1 MNPIESR
8 PVQNAIDRLLTC
20 GPFELEDKDK
30 APLFGPAMA
39 EAFRHHF
46 EHNEFFRAWCL
57 KQNFSPEKK
66 SEDPAEWPYL
76 PSAAF
81 KLRNLISVPAGDIR
95 SEVRSSA
102 TTGAPS
108 VISIDMM
115 TSRRQSLASARVI
128 AEYIGHHR
136 RPFLILDEDP
146 AASASPREISAR
158 SAATRGFLLFADS
171 VEYFL
176 KEEDGGFH
184 LDDEKLAK
192 SLAEHE
198 RSGREVCL
206 FGFTYILY
214 ARVIKRLKEAKASF
228 RLPDRAKIVHIGGW
242 KKLESERV
250 TRPQFLEDCG
260 RVLGL
265 KESNIIDFY
274 GFTEQM
280 GLVYAGSGNSPK
292 VVPAYSEVVIR
303 DFDTLRPAKDGQ
315 AGLIQILTPLPHSYP
330 GISVLT
336 DDVGRIVGRGRD
348 EAGRWGARFEILGRA
363 ENAEA
368 RGCGDLMPEIRTR
381 GQ

>member
-1 MNPIESR
+1 MIPIESR
-8 PVQNAIDRLLTC
+8 PVQNAIDRLLAC
-20 GPFELEDKDK
+20 GPFELDDKDK
-30 APLFGPAMA
+30 APLFGPAIA

-66 SEDPAEWPYL
+66 PDDPAEWPYL

-81 KLRNLISVPAGDIR
+81 KRRNLISVPAGDIR

-146 AASASPREISAR
+146 AASPSPRKISAR

-171 VEYFL
+171 AEYFL
-176 KEEDGGFH
+176 KEEDGGLH

-214 ARVIKRLKEAKASF
+214 ALVIKRLKEAKASF
-228 RLPDRAKIVHIGGW
+228 RLPDRAKVVHIGGW
-242 KKLESERV
+242 KKLESE
-250 TRPQFLEDCG
+250 
-260 RVLGL
+260 
-265 KESNIIDFY
+265 SNVIDFY

-280 GLVYAGSGNSPK
+280 GLVYAGGGYSPK

-303 DFDTLRPAKDGQ
+303 DFNTLRPAKDGQ